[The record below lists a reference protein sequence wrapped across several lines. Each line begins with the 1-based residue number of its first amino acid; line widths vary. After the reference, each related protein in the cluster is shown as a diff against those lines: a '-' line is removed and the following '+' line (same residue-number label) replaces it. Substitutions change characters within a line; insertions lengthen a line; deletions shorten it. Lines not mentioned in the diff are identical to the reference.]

1 LEYSLSNATAST
13 FKDEQGDK
21 TKARMEE
28 TNTDPYQSTQTQP
41 FREVESKIE
50 EKQQGTGE
58 KEKESKEEASIRPI
72 KPKV

>member
-1 LEYSLSNATAST
+1 
-13 FKDEQGDK
+13 
-21 TKARMEE
+21 
-28 TNTDPYQSTQTQP
+28 
-41 FREVESKIE
+41 VESKIE